1 MSILERIKYDGVT
14 NGEPWLIYKCKEEDI
29 AYGSQ
34 LIVSTGQEAIF
45 VKGGRA
51 QDIFTSGT
59 YTLESGNL
67 PFLRK
72 FLNMP
77 FGGKT
82 PFSAEIVFVNRTD
95 NLNLK
100 WGTSSPVTYE
110 DPKYGLILDLRSFGR
125 FGVQIFDSRLFFNR
139 FIGSMRLDSGYNHNF
154 IINQF
159 LSTINTKYKTLLM
172 RFLQEHHMSYF
183 DLPACYEEISRLAKE
198 TLLNDFA
205 SYGIHLLN
213 FMVESVTPPKD
224 QYSRLRQYKEE
235 LSLGPDFY
243 TKRRSFDIL
252 EGAANSSVGS
262 MVGMGMGLGAGMYAS
277 STAAGPVERLMSQVN
292 ISDPV
297 QVQNN
302 LTCPHCREVV
312 KQGSVFCPHCGQPLK
327 EQFHCPSC
335 GKVVDKEARF
345 CQFCGA
351 SLKRVCPACHAELE
365 PGAKFCSKCGK
376 KCDEC

>member
-125 FGVQIFDSRLFFNR
+125 FGVRIFDSRLFFNR

-159 LSTINTKYKTLLM
+159 SLPPNRNNYLLLLITNSPPFPK
-172 RFLQEHHMSYF
+172 R
-183 DLPACYEEISRLAKE
+183 LP
-198 TLLNDFA
+198 
-205 SYGIHLLN
+205 
-213 FMVESVTPPKD
+213 
-224 QYSRLRQYKEE
+224 
-235 LSLGPDFY
+235 PD
-243 TKRRSFDIL
+243 R
-252 EGAANSSVGS
+252 
-262 MVGMGMGLGAGMYAS
+262 
-277 STAAGPVERLMSQVN
+277 
-292 ISDPV
+292 
-297 QVQNN
+297 
-302 LTCPHCREVV
+302 TCH
-312 KQGSVFCPHCGQPLK
+312 S
-327 EQFHCPSC
+327 
-335 GKVVDKEARF
+335 
-345 CQFCGA
+345 
-351 SLKRVCPACHAELE
+351 
-365 PGAKFCSKCGK
+365 
-376 KCDEC
+376 